1 MCRERV
7 VLIMIKVLILSTY
20 KEYTGANQ
28 CIVDITKNLRND
40 IEFIVVN
47 TEQSLLNEKLS
58 EINIKHINIKSFQD
72 ITPISKKNSIKVK
85 LKKPIKKLMNLIAEY
100 KIYRL
105 IKKENIDIV
114 HINSSASSIGL
125 LAAHLARVKTLWHLR
140 EFVTEDQNNLFWDE
154 EKRVKQMNSV
164 DKLIAVSYSVKEKFY
179 RIGVNDIEVIY
190 DGVDV
195 SNYKPRKIE
204 KKKEYNIT
212 IAGTISQSKGQLD
225 AVKAM
230 KYLENVRNDVKLNIY
245 GVGNE
250 NYLKQLMKE
259 SNLLENNNIIN
270 FRGFSQNISEVW
282 NSADVALICS
292 KKEAFGRVTAEAL
305 ASGCMVIGTNT
316 GGTGELLGND
326 RGYSYNYGD
335 YEKLAQQIEYGLNNL
350 DETNNRIK
358 NAQHFALNNLND
370 KLNSKKIL
378 YKYLELFKK

>member
-1 MCRERV
+1 
-7 VLIMIKVLILSTY
+7 MIKVLILSTY

-28 CIVDITKNLRND
+28 CIVDLTKNLKKD
-40 IEFIVVN
+40 IDFIVAN
-47 TEQSLLNEKLS
+47 TEQSLLNEKLN
-58 EINIKHINIKSFQD
+58 EINVKNINIKSFQD
-72 ITPISKKNSIKVK
+72 VTPISKKNSIKVK

-125 LAAHLARVKTLWHLR
+125 VAAHLAKVKTLWHLR

-259 SNLLENNNIIN
+259 SNLLGNNNIIN